1 MPFFLVLPF
10 IVIGIVIAT
19 VKKTAEQNKRAEAQ
33 RRTEEMQASLNK
45 QPDPKPYTPVR
56 PSVQV
61 PPVREAAPTQRT
73 TPTVQTARTAPRVTT
88 QKQTHPQ
95 HDECSLRPDQKTAS
109 KAPWQHPQHDECSL
123 DAETAAK
130 PEAYTVQRRVPA
142 LQNSAADL
150 DLTPENILRGV
161 IFSEVFG
168 RPKALR

>member
-10 IVIGIVIAT
+10 IVIGIVLAT

-33 RRTEEMQASLNK
+33 RRAEEMQTRQSAAEA
-45 QPDPKPYTPVR
+45 KPYTPVR

-61 PPVREAAPTQRT
+61 PPVREAAPTPRT
-73 TPTVQTARTAPRVTT
+73 TPTVQSARTAPRVTT

-95 HDECSLRPDQKTAS
+95 HDECALRPDQKTAS
-109 KAPWQHPQHDECSL
+109 VPPWKHPQHDECSL
-123 DAETAAK
+123 EPDTAAK
-130 PEAYTVQRRVPA
+130 PEAYAVQRRVPA
-142 LQNSAADL
+142 LHNSAADM